1 MVTAQKSAG
10 DAVHSCRSD
19 QGRSL
24 AWSAADA
31 CGGYFLRSQAC
42 HFTRVDETYRSS
54 QGFPKSF
61 GSESLEKP
69 HQQCSESRCDFM
81 SLGTFQSGRLP
92 FPQRAGFRKESRTGF
107 YITRLGGRSNFIVDE
122 FAGRQRAPRELQA
135 KQDLSSK
142 GSGAPSL
149 NRVSSMSGTCHNL
162 D

>member
-1 MVTAQKSAG
+1 MKAAETMPESNY
-10 DAVHSCRSD
+10 SCRSD

-54 QGFPKSF
+54 QGFPKSS

-81 SLGTFQSGRLP
+81 SLGAFQKWPASLP
-92 FPQRAGFRKESRTGF
+92 ATGWFP
-107 YITRLGGRSNFIVDE
+107 
-122 FAGRQRAPRELQA
+122 
-135 KQDLSSK
+135 K
-142 GSGAPSL
+142 GE
-149 NRVSSMSGTCHNL
+149 
-162 D
+162 